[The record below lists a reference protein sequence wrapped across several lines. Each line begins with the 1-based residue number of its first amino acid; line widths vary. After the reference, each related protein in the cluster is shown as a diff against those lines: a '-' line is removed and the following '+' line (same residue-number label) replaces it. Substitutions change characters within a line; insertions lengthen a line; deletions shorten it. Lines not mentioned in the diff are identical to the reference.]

1 MDACIVVLVVNTD
14 KELFITSTVI
24 GSATWRKSQKC
35 RTCNAAPHF
44 ASLNNPDG
52 PDSSSRATQQ
62 LFCAG
67 SGAKVEVDP
76 SFQDSKRK
84 RERGPK
90 AFRMPRLCISF
101 FGDPLHRSIK
111 AL

>member
-35 RTCNAAPHF
+35 RTCNATPHF

-52 PDSSSRATQQ
+52 PDSSS
-62 LFCAG
+62 
-67 SGAKVEVDP
+67 
-76 SFQDSKRK
+76 
-84 RERGPK
+84 
-90 AFRMPRLCISF
+90 
-101 FGDPLHRSIK
+101 
-111 AL
+111 